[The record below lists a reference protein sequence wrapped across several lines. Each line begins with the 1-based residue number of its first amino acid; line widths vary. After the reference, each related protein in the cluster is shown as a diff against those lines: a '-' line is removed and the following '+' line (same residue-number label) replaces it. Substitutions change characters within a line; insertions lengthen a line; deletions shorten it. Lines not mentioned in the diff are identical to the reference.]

1 MYSAEVAV
9 LWVLTGQVAEAGHA
23 VQHSLDT
30 VVWLDA
36 AAARAR
42 YGRWIGGV
50 LPELVPFPKTGKA
63 RGGSVASS
71 KAAAAATQQQQ
82 GEQEEEEGGGAA
94 DDSERHWVY
103 LRRLRCAWA
112 GPGGLPPAFLSPPAP
127 AACLL
132 IGSCLQFAA
141 LFSTDMLPALP

>member
-1 MYSAEVAV
+1 MYSAEEAV

-36 AAARAR
+36 AAARAQ

-71 KAAAAATQQQQ
+71 KAAATAAAADQQQLGEQ
-82 GEQEEEEGGGAA
+82 GEAEGGGAT

-103 LRRLRCAWA
+103 LRRLR
-112 GPGGLPPAFLSPPAP
+112 
-127 AACLL
+127 
-132 IGSCLQFAA
+132 
-141 LFSTDMLPALP
+141 